1 VESLEVPV
9 KSLGEGEREIA
20 GLFSE
25 WAQTLGLRFRG
36 SLRLAMAETK
46 LAVTSFV
53 LMIFLVVLAAGAVI
67 LAWML
72 LLAALVQA
80 LSLAGLQLLLAIVAV
95 GALHLVLAWVLW
107 RTANRLGR
115 YMEFRAT
122 RRLLDS
128 RS

>member
-1 VESLEVPV
+1 MNSLDIQF
-9 KSLGEGEREIA
+9 KALGEGEREIA
-20 GLFSE
+20 RLLSA
-25 WAQTLGLRFRG
+25 WTHTLRLRFRG

-80 LSLAGLQLLLAIVAV
+80 LSLAGLTLLFAIATVSAF
-95 GALHLVLAWVLW
+95 HIVLAWFLW

-128 RS
+128 KS